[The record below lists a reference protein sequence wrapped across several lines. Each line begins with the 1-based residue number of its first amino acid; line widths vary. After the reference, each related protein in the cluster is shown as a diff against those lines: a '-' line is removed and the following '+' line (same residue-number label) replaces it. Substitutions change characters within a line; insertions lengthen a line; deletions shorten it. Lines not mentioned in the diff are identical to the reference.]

1 MERVSARRPRGG
13 SLKILGIFIIALSG
27 YWLTIEFDLN
37 SFLWVLFGVF
47 LIFAEDIIRGIFN
60 GKRKRY

>member
-1 MERVSARRPRGG
+1 
-13 SLKILGIFIIALSG
+13 LKILGICIIALSG
-27 YWLTIEFDLN
+27 YWLTIQFDLN